1 LRDGIRAAIFH
12 TTTEDEIKGGEFGE
26 TFVRK
31 IDQCAEACEKLK
43 KAKFELQPLGDAF
56 RNNYSI
62 PLSRSIESRAEKRF
76 GQFLEGE
83 SPLWWHSLAEF
94 PASVPSSTGIFIPL
108 NATFLYHLLSYILH
122 HFPFSR
128 LFSSNAPFSCA
139 NELICKVTNWL
150 WLDPH
155 F

>member
-108 NATFLYHLLSYILH
+108 NATFLYHLFVIHIASLPIFETFLKQCSFFL
-122 HFPFSR
+122 R
-128 LFSSNAPFSCA
+128 QRVDL
-139 NELICKVTNWL
+139 
-150 WLDPH
+150 
-155 F
+155 